1 MRRAGAVILGIW
13 LAAAWAAAAA
23 AQDTRLPGEV
33 IRYSGSDALAR
44 PPVMGSRPGR
54 EVGLRPEAS
63 GSATASGA

>member
-13 LAAAWAAAAA
+13 LAAAWAAAAD

-33 IRYSGSDALAR
+33 IRSSGGDALAR

-54 EVGLRPEAS
+54 EVRLRPETS